1 MKSKINKKKNP
12 NLKKYNKNDSD
23 IAFKFAS
30 EIYKEMGS
38 YLKGIILFGSAS
50 RKAVNTGDIDI
61 LLVLDDISIDLSPE
75 FIQTYRII
83 VEKLVAKISTKLHI
97 TTLKYTSFWEYV
109 RNGDPVAINILR
121 DGYPLIDT
129 GFFEPLQALLYQGR
143 IRPSAESIW
152 TYFSR
157 SPVTLNNAKWHI
169 LQATLD
175 LYWAVI
181 DASHAA
187 LMSIGEIPPTP
198 AHVSDMVRDKLV
210 KPKLLEAKYAS
221 IVAKFYDLSRMIL
234 HKDINYISGQE
245 FDEYLKSAED
255 YIERM
260 KEFVKNK

>member
-1 MKSKINKKKNP
+1 MKVKIEKKENPNKKRYDKKNIDVA
-12 NLKKYNKNDSD
+12 Y
-23 IAFKFAS
+23 KFAS
-30 EIYKEMGS
+30 SIYKEMGS
-38 YLKGIILFGSAS
+38 YLKGIILFGSTS
-50 RKAVNTGDIDI
+50 RKSTSAGDIDI
-61 LLVLDDISIDLSPE
+61 LLILDDISIDLTPE
-75 FIQTYRII
+75 FIQTYRIM
-83 VEKLVAKISTKLHI
+83 VEKLVADISKKLHI

-109 RNGDPVAINILR
+109 RNGDPVAVNILR

-169 LQATLD
+169 MQATLD

-198 AHVSDMVRDKLV
+198 SHVADMIREKLV
-210 KPKLLEAKYAS
+210 KQKLLEAKYAS
-221 IVAKFYDLSRMIL
+221 IVNKFYDLSRMIL
-234 HKDINYISGQE
+234 HRDIKEVSGEE
-245 FDEYLKSAED
+245 FDLYLKEAEE

-260 KEFVKNK
+260 KEFVKK

>member
-1 MKSKINKKKNP
+1 MKAKIEKKENP
-12 NLKKYNKNDSD
+12 NINRYNKNDVD
-23 IAFKFAS
+23 IAYKFAS
-30 EIYKEMGS
+30 GIYKEMGS

-50 RKAVNTGDIDI
+50 RKSINTGDIDI
-61 LLVLDDISIDLSPE
+61 LLILDDISIDISPE
-75 FIQTYRII
+75 FAQTYRII
-83 VEKLVAKISTKLHI
+83 VEKLVVKISKKLHI
-97 TTLKYTSFWEYV
+97 TTLKYTSFWEYI
-109 RNGDPVAINILR
+109 RNGDPIAVNILR

-152 TYFSR
+152 TYFTR
-157 SPVTLNNAKWHI
+157 APVTLNNAKWHVM
-169 LQATLD
+169 QATLD

-221 IVAKFYDLSRMIL
+221 IVAKFYDLSRLIL
-234 HKDINYISGQE
+234 HRDIKEISGHE
-245 FDEYLKSAED
+245 FDSYLKSAED

-260 KEFVKNK
+260 KDFVKK

>member
-1 MKSKINKKKNP
+1 MKVKIKKKENP
-12 NLKKYNKNDSD
+12 NIKRYNKDD
-23 IAFKFAS
+23 VGIAYKFAS
-30 EIYKEMGS
+30 TLYKEMGS

-50 RKAVNTGDIDI
+50 RKTVSTGDIDI
-61 LLVLDDISIDLSPE
+61 LIVLDDISIELSPE
-75 FIQTYRII
+75 FVQTYRIL
-83 VEKLVAKISTKLHI
+83 VEKMVSKVSTKLHI

-109 RNGDPVAINILR
+109 RNGDPIAVNILR

-152 TYFSR
+152 TYFTR
-157 SPVTLNNAKWHI
+157 APVTLNNSKWHL

-198 AHVSDMVRDKLV
+198 AHVSDMVREKLV
-210 KPKLLEAKYAS
+210 KPRLLEAKYAS
-221 IVAKFYDLSRMIL
+221 IIAKFYDLSRMIL
-234 HKDINYISGQE
+234 HRDLKEITGEE
-245 FDEYLKSAED
+245 FDVYLKSAED

-260 KEFVKNK
+260 KEFVKK